1 LSAEQ
6 QDVLFGRKLPE
17 DWVDTDTSKQLRAKV
32 ADIDASESA
41 LDLAQASS
49 QLIQSALRAQADGK
63 ALSKRENQLVAR
75 TLRKAKQLGVSGKD
89 LVRAAFMYRSKI
101 EGNDVFELA
110 GVTPEQLSRFLGE
123 QSPANETPQKL
134 QSVGP
139 ESAEAPS
146 VEGDRARYDQIQA
159 EWADLRKQGV
169 PPDDP
174 RITKLWRE
182 NEEIKNRHGG
192 MPPGEVSGEVES
204 PPSQLDTMREARLLG
219 VKATPLDMATPDGQE
234 AVRERV
240 AKAKAKQVTV
250 PVAESAPEQLPPAQM
265 KRPELRAELAAAGVQ
280 SVSGTPLDEANAAQ
294 LMNAVGKLRRGQLDD
309 SPTKTSDKLLSKLD
323 AAIADQKKKMEGK
336 VYSAPEGLYDAGKL
350 AALEVARLAVRAGR
364 PVEQAVRLAI
374 ARFKAKHPQHSPDDL
389 TKLETEVR
397 TALTEDDGMGA
408 EGRGSGPSGG
418 SGVAPEGQRKPS
430 KFPESLKARNA
441 PVESIDYDVRN
452 QDARK
457 QEAAAFVQKEG
468 RAKAEQALDDP
479 SIPGDTRV
487 AIGGNLLAERQLA
500 LADAK
505 PEEVDS
511 IVRDIRR
518 ITAKMR
524 PSLATE
530 AGQQIAMF
538 NAIYQ
543 DVGVA
548 SMMEYERAATKKQTD
563 QLGGTDA
570 TNAINDATDAANKAE
585 TQADIE
591 SEIEKLKA
599 KYTTKP
605 VRKVL
610 DSFKKKL
617 ERVMELKRLGA
628 LTREDMTEIAAKE
641 LGLAGPDP
649 KKLKHIA
656 EIAEKI
662 KKAKSH
668 SERSRAELELA
679 EALQIYK
686 GVGKMDVASSILT
699 ANILSGY
706 TTQQANLLGN
716 TLNSIAQLATT
727 AATNPTNLPAL
738 LKGFLHGLPEG
749 GRQAAAILKTGVGTR
764 DFQDKTGGAGSI
776 LNTVDFARD
785 FGVPEPVGKVAT
797 VAMARLPEK
806 VFRFMKA
813 ADAVFYYPAREAYQ
827 RLVATK
833 LLEGKYQGA
842 ELSSRVNELLHTT
855 PQAFLRAKQQAESE
869 GYEGVEVGRRISD
882 IIEGQRAETT
892 EGAQAVK
899 EGERFAAETT
909 FQNEPEGLAGVA
921 YHALKYAVEEGRLA
935 GIPVLKP
942 WAMFLK
948 TPANVFNTITNY
960 TPMGVARA
968 KVGMR
973 GAGFRNPERRHFTA
987 DEQVRLYVQSIIGT
1001 ALMGVLV
1008 ARAMQDDDMNITA
1021 KGPEDVGKKKQLQ
1034 QAGWSPY
1041 SVRVGDR
1048 WVSYKDSP
1056 LLIPLAIAG
1065 HVADSVK
1072 YKKSKSDLVLE
1083 NKVLDALTRAPQVI
1097 FDTSMLTG
1105 LADLMEAAS
1114 GGKGGTK
1121 GLGRTLGSIPAN
1133 LVIPYNRLLQ
1143 QIDQTFDNQTYK
1155 APPVVGSIPGVRRTG
1170 TPQTDVLGR
1179 PQVYNPTSRFTSQES
1194 SDPVDKVLRD
1204 KNVFI
1209 PEVGKDTRLARKI
1222 TTPAEVKKRVDLGAP
1237 APKPGERP
1245 IMSDAEREQFRK
1257 LSGQRIRVRLQS
1269 IAPRLRIMNQE
1280 QAQKEIDRIAEQER
1294 DRARPLIG
1302 LSPVR

>member
-1 LSAEQ
+1 MGTLRNCIKKAGKLIKPADADALHERARQYVADGHSAAKGEEMAVMEAAEEAAAQ
-6 QDVLFGRKLPE
+6 LESVYKQAGRRRPPPE
-17 DWVDTDTSKQLRAKV
+17 KKV
-32 ADIDASESA
+32 APKPVEKVVAPKVVE
-41 LDLAQASS
+41 
-49 QLIQSALRAQADGK
+49 K
-63 ALSKRENQLVAR
+63 AV
-75 TLRKAKQLGVSGKD
+75 
-89 LVRAAFMYRSKI
+89 
-101 EGNDVFELA
+101 
-110 GVTPEQLSRFLGE
+110 
-123 QSPANETPQKL
+123 
-134 QSVGP
+134 
-139 ESAEAPS
+139 EAP
-146 VEGDRARYDQIQA
+146 
-159 EWADLRKQGV
+159 
-169 PPDDP
+169 PPP
-174 RITKLWRE
+174 A
-182 NEEIKNRHGG
+182 
-192 MPPGEVSGEVES
+192 PAPA
-204 PPSQLDTMREARLLG
+204 PEA
-219 VKATPLDMATPDGQE
+219 AP
-234 AVRERV
+234 V
-240 AKAKAKQVTV
+240 APE
-250 PVAESAPEQLPPAQM
+250 PVAEAVPEPVKAEPVAEAAPAPQPEPAPEPPAPAPVSEPAPQLPPAQM

-323 AAIADQKKKMEGK
+323 AAIVDQKKKMEGK

-389 TKLETEVR
+389 TKFETEVR

-408 EGRGSGPSGG
+408 EGRGGGPSGG
-418 SGVAPEGQRKPS
+418 TGVAPEGERKPS

-468 RAKAEQALDDP
+468 RARAEQSLDDP

-591 SEIEKLKA
+591 AEIERLKA

-610 DSFKKKL
+610 DSCKKKL

-738 LKGFLHGLPEG
+738 MKGFLHGLPEG

-776 LNTVDFARD
+776 LNTVDFGRD

-833 LLEGKYQGA
+833 LLDGKYQGA
-842 ELSSRVNELLHTT
+842 ELSSKVNELLHTT

-948 TPANVFNTITNY
+948 TPANVFNTITNF
-960 TPMGVARA
+960 TPMGNVRA
-968 KVGMR
+968 EMGMR
-973 GAGFRNPERRHFTA
+973 GAGFRKPEPRNFTK
-987 DEQVRLYVQSIIGT
+987 DERIRLHVQGIIGT
-1001 ALMGVLV
+1001 TLMGALV
-1008 ARAMQDDDMNITA
+1008 ARAMEDKDMDITA

-1155 APPVVGSIPGVRRTG
+1155 APPVVGSVPGMRRMG

-1269 IAPRLRIMNQE
+1269 IAPRLRMMNQE

-1294 DRARPLIG
+1294 DRVRPLIG
-1302 LSPVR
+1302 LSPAR